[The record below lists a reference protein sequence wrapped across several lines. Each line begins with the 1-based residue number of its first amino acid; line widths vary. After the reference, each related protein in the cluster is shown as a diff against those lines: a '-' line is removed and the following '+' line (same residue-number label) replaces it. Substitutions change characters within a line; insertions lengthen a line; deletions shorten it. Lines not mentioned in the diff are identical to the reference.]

1 MFDGITG
8 WVRQIGWR
16 QFNHAVYFNGEMRLI
31 LLGSRYSLQQYSE
44 LNTSAVLGFIGAN
57 DMKLLGTDAQPTTP
71 TQLVAAVSAVV
82 LLVIAFI
89 IGILQ
94 GPGAND
100 AVGGVL
106 GVQSTSTTWVS
117 NIGDLLPFGFAF
129 VAGMVAAVNPCGFV
143 MLPAYLTIYLRDA
156 SDVDDEGGVA
166 GTVKRG
172 SKAIYVSLAMGLGF
186 VALFGTAGLLV
197 SASQELVKEA
207 LPWIGFVLGI
217 FMALLG
223 AYILIG
229 GKIYTGVAQQMADRV
244 GDPRVSSLGGY
255 FLFGISY
262 ALASLSCT
270 LPIFLSVVTS
280 SFGREGILSGLVQF
294 VAYAGGMAFLI
305 MIVTIGIA
313 LFKSAILNPL
323 RRSMQYVERVSA
335 VILAVVG
342 AYLVFYWL
350 TEGDLST
357 YFGAG

>member
-1 MFDGITG
+1 
-8 WVRQIGWR
+8 
-16 QFNHAVYFNGEMRLI
+16 
-31 LLGSRYSLQQYSE
+31 
-44 LNTSAVLGFIGAN
+44 
-57 DMKLLGTDAQPTTP
+57 MKLLGSNAQPVSP
-71 TQLVAAVSAVV
+71 IQLATAIGAV
-82 LLVIAFI
+82 LLMMFAFVM
-89 IGILQ
+89 GIVQ

-100 AVGGVL
+100 TVGNVL
-106 GVQSTSTTWVS
+106 GVQSTSTSWVS
-117 NIGDLLPFGFAF
+117 NLGDLLPFGFAF

-143 MLPAYLTIYLRDA
+143 MLPAYLTIYLRDE
-156 SDVDDEGGVA
+156 SDIDDDTSLSGVA
-166 GTVKRG
+166 KRG
-172 SKAIYVSLAMGLGF
+172 TKAVYVSLAMGLGF
-186 VALFGTAGLLV
+186 VALFGSAGLLV

-207 LPWIGFVLGI
+207 LPWIGFTLGI
-217 FMALLG
+217 LMALLG

-229 GKIYTGVAQQMADRV
+229 GKIYTGIAQQMADRV

-255 FLFGISY
+255 FLFGVSY

-280 SFGREGILSGLVQF
+280 SFGRDGFASGIIQF

-313 LFKSAILNPL
+313 LFKSAILGPL
-323 RRSMQYVERVSA
+323 RRSMQYVERISA

-357 YFGAG
+357 YFGAS

>member
-1 MFDGITG
+1 
-8 WVRQIGWR
+8 
-16 QFNHAVYFNGEMRLI
+16 
-31 LLGSRYSLQQYSE
+31 
-44 LNTSAVLGFIGAN
+44 
-57 DMKLLGTDAQPTTP
+57 MKLLGANSQPVTP
-71 TQLVAAVSAVV
+71 IQLSAAIGAI
-82 LLVIAFI
+82 LLVVIAFI
-89 IGILQ
+89 TGILQ

-100 AVGGVL
+100 TVGNVL
-106 GVQSTSTTWVS
+106 GIQSTSTTWVT
-117 NIGDLLPFGFAF
+117 NLGDLLPFGFAF
-129 VAGMVAAVNPCGFV
+129 IAGMVAAVNPCGFV
-143 MLPAYLTIYLRDA
+143 MLPAYLTIYLQDE
-156 SDVDDEGGVA
+156 SDVDEDTSIAGVA
-166 GTVKRG
+166 KRG
-172 SKAIYVSLAMGLGF
+172 TKAIYVSLAMGLGF
-186 VALFGTAGLLV
+186 VALFGSAGLLV

-207 LPWIGFVLGI
+207 LPWIGFTLGI
-217 FMALLG
+217 LMALLG

-229 GKIYTGVAQQMADRV
+229 GKIYTGIAQQMADRV

-280 SFGREGILSGLVQF
+280 SFGRDGFFSGLIQF

-313 LFKSAILNPL
+313 LFKSAILGPL

-357 YFGAG
+357 YFGAS

>member
-1 MFDGITG
+1 
-8 WVRQIGWR
+8 
-16 QFNHAVYFNGEMRLI
+16 
-31 LLGSRYSLQQYSE
+31 
-44 LNTSAVLGFIGAN
+44 
-57 DMKLLGTDAQPTTP
+57 MKLLGANAQPVSP
-71 TQLVAAVSAVV
+71 IQLAASVGAV
-82 LLVIAFI
+82 LLVVIAFVT
-89 IGILQ
+89 GILQ

-100 AVGGVL
+100 TVGNVL
-106 GVQSTSTTWVS
+106 GIQSTSTTWVA
-117 NIGDLLPFGFAF
+117 NFGDLLPFGFAF
-129 VAGMVAAVNPCGFV
+129 IAGMVAAVNPCGFV
-143 MLPAYLTIYLRDA
+143 MLPAYLTIYLRDE
-156 SDVDDEGGVA
+156 SDVDEDSSLTGVA
-166 GTVKRG
+166 KRG
-172 SKAIYVSLAMGLGF
+172 TKAIYVSLAMGLGF
-186 VALFGTAGLLV
+186 IALFGSAGLLV

-207 LPWIGFVLGI
+207 LPWIGFTLGI
-217 FMALLG
+217 LMALLG

-229 GKIYTGVAQQMADRV
+229 GKIYTGIAQRMADRV

-280 SFGREGILSGLVQF
+280 SFGREGFFLGLIQF

-313 LFKSAILNPL
+313 LFKSAILGPL

-335 VILAVVG
+335 VILSVVG

-357 YFGAG
+357 YFGAS

>member
-1 MFDGITG
+1 
-8 WVRQIGWR
+8 
-16 QFNHAVYFNGEMRLI
+16 
-31 LLGSRYSLQQYSE
+31 
-44 LNTSAVLGFIGAN
+44 
-57 DMKLLGTDAQPTTP
+57 MKLLGSNAQPVSP
-71 TQLVAAVSAVV
+71 IQLATAIGAV
-82 LLVIAFI
+82 LLMMFAFVM
-89 IGILQ
+89 GIVQ

-100 AVGGVL
+100 TVGNVL
-106 GVQSTSTTWVS
+106 GVQSTSTSWVS
-117 NIGDLLPFGFAF
+117 NLGDLLPFGFAF

-143 MLPAYLTIYLRDA
+143 MLPAYLTIYLRDE
-156 SDVDDEGGVA
+156 SDIDDDTSLSGVA
-166 GTVKRG
+166 KRG
-172 SKAIYVSLAMGLGF
+172 TKAVYVSLAMGLGF
-186 VALFGTAGLLV
+186 VALFGSAGLLV

-207 LPWIGFVLGI
+207 LPWIGFTLGI
-217 FMALLG
+217 LMALLG

-229 GKIYTGVAQQMADRV
+229 GKIYTGIAQQMADRV

-255 FLFGISY
+255 FLFGVSY

-280 SFGREGILSGLVQF
+280 SFGRDGFASGIIQF

-313 LFKSAILNPL
+313 LFKSAILGPL

-357 YFGAG
+357 YFGAS

>member
-1 MFDGITG
+1 
-8 WVRQIGWR
+8 
-16 QFNHAVYFNGEMRLI
+16 
-31 LLGSRYSLQQYSE
+31 
-44 LNTSAVLGFIGAN
+44 
-57 DMKLLGTDAQPTTP
+57 MKLLGSNAQPVSP
-71 TQLVAAVSAVV
+71 IQLATAIGAV
-82 LLVIAFI
+82 LLMMFAFVM
-89 IGILQ
+89 GIVQ

-100 AVGGVL
+100 TVGNVL
-106 GVQSTSTTWVS
+106 GVQSTSTSWVS
-117 NIGDLLPFGFAF
+117 NLGDLLPFGFAF

-143 MLPAYLTIYLRDA
+143 MLPAYLTIYLRDE
-156 SDVDDEGGVA
+156 SDIDDDTSLSGVA
-166 GTVKRG
+166 KRG
-172 SKAIYVSLAMGLGF
+172 TKAVYVSLAMGLGF
-186 VALFGTAGLLV
+186 VALFGSAGLLV

-207 LPWIGFVLGI
+207 LPWIGFTLGI
-217 FMALLG
+217 LMALLG

-229 GKIYTGVAQQMADRV
+229 GKIYTGIAQQMADRV

-255 FLFGISY
+255 FLFGVSY

-280 SFGREGILSGLVQF
+280 SFGRDGFASGIIQF

-313 LFKSAILNPL
+313 LFKSAILGSL

-357 YFGAG
+357 YFGAS

>member
-1 MFDGITG
+1 
-8 WVRQIGWR
+8 
-16 QFNHAVYFNGEMRLI
+16 
-31 LLGSRYSLQQYSE
+31 
-44 LNTSAVLGFIGAN
+44 
-57 DMKLLGTDAQPTTP
+57 MKLPGSSIQQITP
-71 TQLVAAVSAVV
+71 LQIITAASAVV
-82 LLVIAFI
+82 LLLIAFVV
-89 IGILQ
+89 GLLQ

-100 AVGGVL
+100 TVGNVL
-106 GVQSTSTTWVS
+106 GVQGMSTTWVS

-156 SDVDDEGGVA
+156 SDVEDDTGWT
-166 GTVKRG
+166 GTAKRG
-172 SKAIYVSLAMGLGF
+172 TKAIYVSLAMGLGF
-186 VALFGTAGLLV
+186 VALFGSAGLLV

-223 AYILIG
+223 AYILVG
-229 GKIYTGVAQQMADRV
+229 GKIYTGIAQQMAGRV

-255 FLFGISY
+255 FLFGVSY

-280 SFGREGILSGLVQF
+280 SFGRDGLVGGIVQF

-350 TEGDLST
+350 TEGDLSKH
-357 YFGAG
+357 FGAG

>member
-1 MFDGITG
+1 
-8 WVRQIGWR
+8 
-16 QFNHAVYFNGEMRLI
+16 
-31 LLGSRYSLQQYSE
+31 
-44 LNTSAVLGFIGAN
+44 
-57 DMKLLGTDAQPTTP
+57 MKLLGQNAQPITP
-71 TQLVAAVSAVV
+71 GQLGAAIGAVI
-82 LLVIAFI
+82 LLGIAFAMGVI
-89 IGILQ
+89 Q

-100 AVGGVL
+100 TVGNVL
-106 GVQSTSTTWVS
+106 GIQSTSTSWVS
-117 NIGDLLPFGFAF
+117 NLGDLLPFGFAF

-143 MLPAYLTIYLRDA
+143 MLPAYLTIYLRDE
-156 SDVDDEGGVA
+156 SDVEEGTGVLGVA
-166 GTVKRG
+166 KRS
-172 SKAIYVSLAMGLGF
+172 SKAIYVSLAMGMGF

-207 LPWIGFVLGI
+207 LPWIGFTLGI
-217 FMALLG
+217 LMALIG

-229 GKIYTGVAQQMADRV
+229 GKIYTGMAQQMADRV

-255 FLFGISY
+255 FLFGVSY

-280 SFGREGILSGLVQF
+280 SFGREGFINGIIQF

-357 YFGAG
+357 YFGAS

>member
-1 MFDGITG
+1 
-8 WVRQIGWR
+8 
-16 QFNHAVYFNGEMRLI
+16 
-31 LLGSRYSLQQYSE
+31 
-44 LNTSAVLGFIGAN
+44 
-57 DMKLLGTDAQPTTP
+57 MKLLGQNAQPITP
-71 TQLVAAVSAVV
+71 GQLTAAIGAVI
-82 LLVIAFI
+82 LLGIAFAMGLI
-89 IGILQ
+89 Q

-100 AVGGVL
+100 TVGNVL
-106 GVQSTSTTWVS
+106 GIQSTSTSWVS
-117 NIGDLLPFGFAF
+117 NLGDLLPFGFAF

-143 MLPAYLTIYLRDA
+143 MLPAYLTIYLRDE
-156 SDVDDEGGVA
+156 SDVEEGTGVLGVA
-166 GTVKRG
+166 KRS
-172 SKAIYVSLAMGLGF
+172 SKAIYVSLAMGMGF

-207 LPWIGFVLGI
+207 LPWIGFTLGI
-217 FMALLG
+217 LMALIG

-229 GKIYTGVAQQMADRV
+229 GKIYTGMAQQMADRV

-255 FLFGISY
+255 FLFGVSY

-280 SFGREGILSGLVQF
+280 SFGREGFINGIVQF

-357 YFGAG
+357 YFGAS

>member
-1 MFDGITG
+1 
-8 WVRQIGWR
+8 
-16 QFNHAVYFNGEMRLI
+16 
-31 LLGSRYSLQQYSE
+31 
-44 LNTSAVLGFIGAN
+44 
-57 DMKLLGTDAQPTTP
+57 MKLLGQNAQPITP
-71 TQLVAAVSAVV
+71 GQLGAAIGAVI
-82 LLVIAFI
+82 LLGIAFAMGLI
-89 IGILQ
+89 Q

-100 AVGGVL
+100 TVGNVL
-106 GVQSTSTTWVS
+106 GIQSTSTSWVS
-117 NIGDLLPFGFAF
+117 NLGDLLPFGFAF

-143 MLPAYLTIYLRDA
+143 MLPAYLTIYLRDE
-156 SDVDDEGGVA
+156 SDVEEGTGVLGVA
-166 GTVKRG
+166 KRS
-172 SKAIYVSLAMGLGF
+172 SKAIYVSLAMGMGF

-207 LPWIGFVLGI
+207 LPWIGFTLGI
-217 FMALLG
+217 LMALIG

-229 GKIYTGVAQQMADRV
+229 GKIYTGMAQQMADRV

-255 FLFGISY
+255 FLFGVSY

-280 SFGREGILSGLVQF
+280 SFGREGFINGIIQF

-357 YFGAG
+357 YFGAS

>member
-1 MFDGITG
+1 
-8 WVRQIGWR
+8 
-16 QFNHAVYFNGEMRLI
+16 
-31 LLGSRYSLQQYSE
+31 
-44 LNTSAVLGFIGAN
+44 
-57 DMKLLGTDAQPTTP
+57 MKLPGSDFQQLTP
-71 TQLVAAVSAVV
+71 VQITAAAGAVG
-82 LLVIAFI
+82 LLVIAFAVGLI
-89 IGILQ
+89 Q
-94 GPGAND
+94 GPGSND
-100 AVGGVL
+100 TVGNVL
-106 GVQSTSTTWVS
+106 GVQSTSTTWIS
-117 NIGDLLPFGFAF
+117 NLGDLLPFGFAF

-143 MLPAYLTIYLRDA
+143 MLPAYLTIYLRDE
-156 SDVDDEGGVA
+156 SDVDEDA
-166 GTVKRG
+166 SWTGTAKRG
-172 SKAIYVSLAMGLGF
+172 TKAIYVSLAMGLGF
-186 VALFGTAGLLV
+186 VALFGSAGLLV

-223 AYILIG
+223 AYILVG
-229 GKIYTGVAQQMADRV
+229 GKIYTGIAQQMAGRV

-255 FLFGISY
+255 FLFGVSY

-280 SFGREGILSGLVQF
+280 SFGRDGILGGLIQF

-323 RRSMQYVERVSA
+323 RRSMQHVERVSA

-357 YFGAG
+357 FFGAA

>member
-1 MFDGITG
+1 
-8 WVRQIGWR
+8 
-16 QFNHAVYFNGEMRLI
+16 
-31 LLGSRYSLQQYSE
+31 
-44 LNTSAVLGFIGAN
+44 
-57 DMKLLGTDAQPTTP
+57 MKLLGSNAQPVSP
-71 TQLVAAVSAVV
+71 IQLATAIGAV
-82 LLVIAFI
+82 LLMVVAFVM
-89 IGILQ
+89 GIVQ

-100 AVGGVL
+100 TVGNVL
-106 GVQSTSTTWVS
+106 GVQSTSTSWVS
-117 NIGDLLPFGFAF
+117 NLGDLLPFGFAF

-143 MLPAYLTIYLRDA
+143 MLPAYLTIYLRDE
-156 SDVDDEGGVA
+156 SDIDDDTSLSGVA
-166 GTVKRG
+166 KRG
-172 SKAIYVSLAMGLGF
+172 AKAVYVSLAMGLGF
-186 VALFGTAGLLV
+186 VALFGFAGLLV

-207 LPWIGFVLGI
+207 LPWIGFTLGI
-217 FMALLG
+217 LMALLG

-229 GKIYTGVAQQMADRV
+229 GKIYTGIAQQMADRV

-255 FLFGISY
+255 FLFGVSY

-280 SFGREGILSGLVQF
+280 SFGRDGFASGIIQF

-313 LFKSAILNPL
+313 LFKSAILGPL

-357 YFGAG
+357 YFGAS

>member
-1 MFDGITG
+1 
-8 WVRQIGWR
+8 
-16 QFNHAVYFNGEMRLI
+16 
-31 LLGSRYSLQQYSE
+31 
-44 LNTSAVLGFIGAN
+44 
-57 DMKLLGTDAQPTTP
+57 MKLLGVNAQPTSP
-71 TQLVAAVSAVV
+71 IQLATAIGAVM
-82 LLVIAFI
+82 LVIVAFVT
-89 IGILQ
+89 GILQ

-100 AVGGVL
+100 TVGNVL
-106 GVQSTSTTWVS
+106 GVQSTSTTWVA
-117 NIGDLLPFGFAF
+117 NLGNLLPFGFAF
-129 VAGMVAAVNPCGFV
+129 IAGMVAAVNPCGFV
-143 MLPAYLTIYLRDA
+143 MLPAYLTIYLRDE
-156 SDVDDEGGVA
+156 SDVDEDSSLA
-166 GTVKRG
+166 GIAKRG
-172 SKAIYVSLAMGLGF
+172 TKAIYVSLAMGFGF
-186 VALFGTAGLLV
+186 VALFGSAGLLV

-207 LPWIGFVLGI
+207 LPWIGLTLGI
-217 FMALLG
+217 LMALLG

-229 GKIYTGVAQQMADRV
+229 GKIYTGIAQQMADRV

-280 SFGREGILSGLVQF
+280 SFGRDGFMSGLIQF

-313 LFKSAILNPL
+313 LFKSAILGPL

-335 VILAVVG
+335 VILAIVG

-357 YFGAG
+357 YFGAS

>member
-1 MFDGITG
+1 
-8 WVRQIGWR
+8 
-16 QFNHAVYFNGEMRLI
+16 
-31 LLGSRYSLQQYSE
+31 
-44 LNTSAVLGFIGAN
+44 
-57 DMKLLGTDAQPTTP
+57 MKLLGSNAQPVSP
-71 TQLVAAVSAVV
+71 TQLAGAIGAV
-82 LLVIAFI
+82 LLVVIAFVT
-89 IGILQ
+89 GILQ

-100 AVGGVL
+100 TVGNVL
-106 GVQSTSTTWVS
+106 GIQSTSTTWVA
-117 NIGDLLPFGFAF
+117 NLGDLLPFGFAF
-129 VAGMVAAVNPCGFV
+129 IAGMVAAVNPCGFV
-143 MLPAYLTIYLRDA
+143 MLPAYLTIYLRDE
-156 SDVDDEGGVA
+156 SDVDEDSSITGVA
-166 GTVKRG
+166 KRG
-172 SKAIYVSLAMGLGF
+172 TKAIYVSLAMGLGF
-186 VALFGTAGLLV
+186 VALFGSAGLLV

-207 LPWIGFVLGI
+207 LPWIGFTLGI
-217 FMALLG
+217 LMALLG

-229 GKIYTGVAQQMADRV
+229 GKIYTGIAQQMADRV

-280 SFGREGILSGLVQF
+280 SFGRDGFLSGLIQF

-313 LFKSAILNPL
+313 LFKSAILGPL

-357 YFGAG
+357 YFGAS

>member
-1 MFDGITG
+1 
-8 WVRQIGWR
+8 
-16 QFNHAVYFNGEMRLI
+16 
-31 LLGSRYSLQQYSE
+31 
-44 LNTSAVLGFIGAN
+44 
-57 DMKLLGTDAQPTTP
+57 MKLLGQNAQPISTG
-71 TQLVAAVSAVV
+71 QLAAASGAVA
-82 LLVIAFI
+82 LLVIAFAM
-89 IGILQ
+89 GVVQ

-100 AVGGVL
+100 TVGNVL
-106 GVQSTSTTWVS
+106 GIQSTSTSWVT
-117 NIGDLLPFGFAF
+117 NLGDLLPFGFAF

-156 SDVDDEGGVA
+156 SDVDDDTSLTGA
-166 GTVKRG
+166 AKRG
-172 SKAIYVSLAMGLGF
+172 SKAVYVSLAMGLGF

-207 LPWIGFVLGI
+207 LPWIGFTLGI
-217 FMALLG
+217 LMALIG
-223 AYILIG
+223 AYILMG
-229 GKIYTGVAQQMADRV
+229 GKIYTGIAQRMADRV

-255 FLFGISY
+255 FLFGVSY

-357 YFGAG
+357 YFGAS